1 MTHTRIAID
10 GPAAAGKSTIAKRVA
25 AKLGYLY
32 IDTGAMYRA
41 VTLYTLENGEEIID
55 EIEDHIHITFGV
67 NNEVYL
73 NDQDVSEA
81 IRSQEV
87 TKNVSYLASLEKVRT
102 YLVDMQRKISEASNV
117 VMDGRDVGTT
127 VLPNA
132 EVKIFM
138 KADPEVRAKRRLLE
152 EQARGNNYTL
162 EELTKDIVRRDHID
176 STREISPLVQAHDA
190 ILLDTSH
197 LSIEE
202 VEDKIIRLVMKH
214 LEGDL

>member
-87 TKNVSYLASLEKVRT
+87 TKNVSYIASLEKVRT

-176 STREISPLVQAHDA
+176 STREISPLVQAHYA

>member
-87 TKNVSYLASLEKVRT
+87 TKNVSYIASLEKVRT

-138 KADPEVRAKRRLLE
+138 KADHEVRAKRRLLE

>member
-87 TKNVSYLASLEKVRT
+87 TKNVSYIASLEKVRT

-162 EELTKDIVRRDHID
+162 EELTKDIVRRDNID

>member
-32 IDTGAMYRA
+32 IDTGAMYIA

-87 TKNVSYLASLEKVRT
+87 TKNVSYIASLEKVRT

-176 STREISPLVQAHDA
+176 STREISPLVQDHDA

>member
-41 VTLYTLENGEEIID
+41 VTLYTLENGEEIFD

-87 TKNVSYLASLEKVRT
+87 TKNVSYIASLEKVRT

>member
-87 TKNVSYLASLEKVRT
+87 TKNVSYIASLEKVRT

-152 EQARGNNYTL
+152 VQARGNNYTL

>member
-67 NNEVYL
+67 NNEVHL

-87 TKNVSYLASLEKVRT
+87 TKNVSYIASLEKVRT

>member
-87 TKNVSYLASLEKVRT
+87 TKNVSYIASLEKVRT

>member
-41 VTLYTLENGEEIID
+41 VTLYTLENGEETID

-87 TKNVSYLASLEKVRT
+87 TKNVSYIASLEKVRT

>member
-87 TKNVSYLASLEKVRT
+87 TKNVSYIASLEKVRT

-152 EQARGNNYTL
+152 EQASGNNYTL

>member
-41 VTLYTLENGEEIID
+41 VTLYTLDNGEDIID
-55 EIEDHIHITFGV
+55 DIENHIDIRFGV

-73 NDQDVSEA
+73 NGQDVSDD
-81 IRSQEV
+81 IRSQAV
-87 TKNVSYLASLEKVRT
+87 TKNVSHIASLEKVRT
-102 YLVDMQRKISEASNV
+102 YLVDMQRKISNDSNV
-117 VMDGRDVGTT
+117 VMDGRDAGTT

-132 EVKIFM
+132 ELKIFM

-152 EQARGNNYTL
+152 EEKRGNTYSL
-162 EELTKDIVRRDHID
+162 EELTEDIIRRDHID
-176 STREISPLVQAHDA
+176 STREISPLVQAEDA

-197 LSIEE
+197 LSIEA
-202 VEDKIIRLVMKH
+202 VEDKIIQLVNN
-214 LEGDL
+214 LEGQQ

>member
-87 TKNVSYLASLEKVRT
+87 NKNVSYIASLEKVRT

-190 ILLDTSH
+190 ILLDTSD

>member
-1 MTHTRIAID
+1 
-10 GPAAAGKSTIAKRVA
+10 
-25 AKLGYLY
+25 
-32 IDTGAMYRA
+32 
-41 VTLYTLENGEEIID
+41 
-55 EIEDHIHITFGV
+55 
-67 NNEVYL
+67 
-73 NDQDVSEA
+73 
-81 IRSQEV
+81 
-87 TKNVSYLASLEKVRT
+87 
-102 YLVDMQRKISEASNV
+102 
-117 VMDGRDVGTT
+117 MDGRDVGTT